1 MPRVMPSCLRGLFP
15 LKVALSFFPKK
26 KKIDYFNVDLLAL
39 SCIHKRIP
47 YLT

>member
-1 MPRVMPSCLRGLFP
+1 MPTVMPSCVRGLFP
-15 LKVALSFFPKK
+15 LKLALSFFPT
-26 KKIDYFNVDLLAL
+26 KKIDYFNVDLLAI